1 MTDKAKS
8 PGFFRSLFKRN
19 PRPVVEE
26 KQPQPAIYIRNPIE
40 KEYDNKVSDYTFD
53 VYHGY
58 KYTHLFKNAITLSEY
73 GIEAGNEFFKAK
85 NYIKAREFYT
95 RAASDLNIA
104 DAECKTT
111 DKQENIEEDEE
122 QREEDEEQREEDQE
136 QREED
141 EYYCNEVNMLL
152 GEIYFRIG
160 QTYAAENSY
169 KDAVEQFKK
178 ASEYVDDENIKSN
191 IEKYSSMVGG
201 RRRRTVKKV
210 KKTKKASKKNKTKHG
225 KRRA

>member
-1 MTDKAKS
+1 
-8 PGFFRSLFKRN
+8 
-19 PRPVVEE
+19 
-26 KQPQPAIYIRNPIE
+26 
-40 KEYDNKVSDYTFD
+40 
-53 VYHGY
+53 
-58 KYTHLFKNAITLSEY
+58 
-73 GIEAGNEFFKAK
+73 
-85 NYIKAREFYT
+85 
-95 RAASDLNIA
+95 
-104 DAECKTT
+104 
-111 DKQENIEEDEE
+111 
-122 QREEDEEQREEDQE
+122 
-136 QREED
+136 
-141 EYYCNEVNMLL
+141 MLL